1 MKAERLRGDLHPV
14 AVDAGTAICTM
25 LEPVVELGEN
35 RPGAGSLEVPRGDRR
50 TRQRHRSEPEAK
62 AEASG
67 ARRTAE

>member
-1 MKAERLRGDLHPV
+1 MKAERLRSELHPV
-14 AVDAGTAICTM
+14 AVDAWTAICTV
-25 LEPVVELGEN
+25 LEPVVELSEN
-35 RPGAGSLEVPRGDRR
+35 RPRAGSLEMLRGDRW